1 MFEFLSLLLNV
12 CFDALYWIILNGIA
26 YEEKRK
32 IYILLN
38 QHQIKIQTNSWK
50 WKWNTENVKSFLK
63 LKMKDFFTYDKTTG
77 HVFKSNN
84 LISVYNLQVLSFK
97 VKLLSTDK
105 YLFNDWDLLKDSK
118 NVLEVALREV
128 APPRLKLILKKSHLT
143 RIIKHIIH
151 ELIFE

>member
-12 CFDALYWIILNGIA
+12 CFDALYWIILTGIA

-63 LKMKDFFTYDKTTG
+63 LKMKDFFTYDMTTG

-84 LISVYNLQVLSFK
+84 LISVYNLWVLHSKLNCYLPINSFLK
-97 VKLLSTDK
+97 IETYWKTVKRFGSSLERSSSPS
-105 YLFNDWDLLKDSK
+105 LK
-118 NVLEVALREV
+118 NNIEEV
-128 APPRLKLILKKSHLT
+128 P
-143 RIIKHIIH
+143 
-151 ELIFE
+151 FY